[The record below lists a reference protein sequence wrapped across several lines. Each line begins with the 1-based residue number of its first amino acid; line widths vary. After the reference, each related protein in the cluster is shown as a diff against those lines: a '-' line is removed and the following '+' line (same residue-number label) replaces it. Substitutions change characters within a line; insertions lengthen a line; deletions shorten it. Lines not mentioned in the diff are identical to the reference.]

1 MPLPAPLCLEVLVKE
16 NETWKEYEILMKNGS
31 KNRYNSEI
39 F

>member
-1 MPLPAPLCLEVLVKE
+1 MPLAAPLCLEVLVKE
-16 NETWKEYEILMKNGS
+16 NETWKEYEILIKNGS